1 MQRGHWLRRI
11 VAVALMIL
19 AAPPLSA
26 GTAGGKDTLEVVLA
40 SNETGLA
47 AYNPFT
53 ALITNEAWNLI
64 YETLVTQGLD
74 GRYYPRLATSWSE
87 SADGLAWRFD
97 LRRSVRFH
105 DGTPFTARSVA
116 WMVESLRESPSG
128 LLVDMVRETEIV
140 DEHTIVF
147 HLLHPAPNL
156 LFNLSLGFMAV
167 PSPTAVRRLG
177 RQYGIAGAVG
187 TGPYQLDSFVPGK
200 FTVLRRYAGYQWGG
214 PLTSSRGP
222 ATIER
227 IRFREIADESAQ
239 FLAFKTGDADL
250 LLEVPPI
257 FRRLISRLPG
267 IRLGSITGQDNWH
280 LVMNTQSPPL
290 DDIRVRQAISLA
302 IDAGLIAQAFFP
314 GSGQPADTYLTPA
327 LPENRVS
334 PQLRRRYDPRRA
346 AELLE
351 SAGWAAGSGRWRH
364 KEGGRLRLNLWTRN
378 TSEFRRV
385 AEAIQ
390 AQLADLGIEVALT
403 QLDQSSIRTQYHLGQ
418 HQLAL
423 RSYGSNNADVLEWF
437 FNSARPGYPNVA
449 MWNDAR
455 SDALMN
461 AAMTAPTAQA
471 REQAFTRYHEYLLS
485 KFLWV
490 PIYWPNDNFA
500 YDGARLSLPEIRTF
514 NILDPAILDARLL
527 Q

>member
-1 MQRGHWLRRI
+1 VRRGGWLTLI
-11 VAVALMIL
+11 CVVAQTFL
-19 AAPPLSA
+19 AAPGISA
-26 GTAGGKDTLEVVLA
+26 GIAARTLEVVLA

-47 AYNPFT
+47 AYNPAT
-53 ALITNEAWNLI
+53 ALIYNEAWSLI

-74 GRYYPRLATSWSE
+74 GRYYPRLATSWTE
-87 SADGLAWRFD
+87 SADGLDWRFE

-116 WMVESLRESPSG
+116 WMIESLRDSPSG
-128 LLVDMVRETEIV
+128 LLVTMIRETEIV
-140 DEHTIVF
+140 DDHTIVF
-147 HLLHPAPNL
+147 RLQQPTPNL
-156 LFNLSLGFMAV
+156 LYNLSLGFMAV
-167 PSPTAVRRLG
+167 PSPTAVQRLG
-177 RQYGIAGAVG
+177 RQYGVVGAVG
-187 TGPYQLDSFVPGK
+187 TGPYEFESFVPGK
-200 FTVLRRYAGYQWGG
+200 YTVVRRYAGYHWDG
-214 PLTSSRGP
+214 PLTGNSGP
-222 ATIER
+222 AFIER

-239 FLAFKTGDADL
+239 FLALKTGDADL

-257 FRRLISRLPG
+257 FRRLVDQLPG

-280 LVMNTQSPPL
+280 LVMNTKAPPL
-290 DDIRVRQAISLA
+290 DDIRVREAVSLA
-302 IDAGLIAQAFFP
+302 IDAGLIVQAFFP

-327 LPENRVS
+327 LPENRVA

-346 AELLE
+346 AELLQ
-351 SAGWAAGSGRWRH
+351 SAGWAAGDGRWRH
-364 KEGGRLRLNLWTRN
+364 KDGARLRMNLWTRN

-390 AQLADLGIEVALT
+390 AQLADLGIEVSLT
-403 QLDQSSIRTQYHLGQ
+403 QLDQSSIRTQYHLGR

-423 RSYGSNNADVLEWF
+423 RSYGQNNADVLEWF
-437 FNSARPGYPNVA
+437 FNSARQGYPNVA

-461 AAMTAPTAQA
+461 AAMAAPTAA
-471 REQAFTRYHEYLLS
+471 EREQAFTRYHEYLLS

-500 YDGARLSLPEIRTF
+500 YDGARLRLPEVRTF
-514 NILDPAILDARLL
+514 NILDPAILDAHLVR
-527 Q
+527 